1 MGWRGQGGGG
11 GRSGIWPGRGPF
23 SYLPPWQRPGWLY
36 GRGSCWWL
44 FNPYLQSTIPQVP
57 SVGQQAQFSPTVP
70 TTSFMPALTEG
81 QEKQMLEQQLGFL
94 EAQLGAIRKR
104 LEELSK

>member
-1 MGWRGQGGGG
+1 
-11 GRSGIWPGRGPF
+11 
-23 SYLPPWQRPGWLY
+23 
-36 GRGSCWWL
+36 
-44 FNPYLQSTIPQVP
+44 
-57 SVGQQAQFSPTVP
+57 
-70 TTSFMPALTEG
+70 MPALTEG